1 MPLRYEKQLQ
11 RHAKW
16 LQRDTKQPQKM
27 KNNCDEMRGD
37 YKGTQRNSKDVN
49 NSKEMQNDYEKTT
62 WPQIN
67 EKQL

>member
-1 MPLRYEKQLQ
+1 
-11 RHAKW
+11 
-16 LQRDTKQPQKM
+16 M

-49 NSKEMQNDYEKTT
+49 NSKEMQNHYEKTT